1 MPYEKHNIFKLVL
14 IKFIGINTYNIDSRV
29 INILFAFIFSFWNT
43 KCAHWVYTNT
53 RWQISVYM
61 YCTTLNFYTGDSR
74 AAFNILSL
82 HQNRY
87 LIYCFKDSCK
97 FPPTVASW
105 SLWDFCRTGRVCV
118 SLVVL
123 WQLHNFGFWSL
134 KRIWITGVLWWAK
147 S

>member
-1 MPYEKHNIFKLVL
+1 MFSLAI
-14 IKFIGINTYNIDSRV
+14 IKFIEIKTCNIDSRV

-53 RWQISVYM
+53 RWPSSVYM

-74 AAFNILSL
+74 AAFNILCL

-87 LIYCFKDSCK
+87 LIYCCRDSCK
-97 FPPTVASW
+97 FPPTLASW
-105 SLWDFCRTGRVCV
+105 SWWYFCKTRKVCV
-118 SLVVL
+118 SLVIL
-123 WQLHNFGFWSL
+123 WQLYDFGLRSL
-134 KRIWITGVLWWAK
+134 KIIWIIGVLWWAK